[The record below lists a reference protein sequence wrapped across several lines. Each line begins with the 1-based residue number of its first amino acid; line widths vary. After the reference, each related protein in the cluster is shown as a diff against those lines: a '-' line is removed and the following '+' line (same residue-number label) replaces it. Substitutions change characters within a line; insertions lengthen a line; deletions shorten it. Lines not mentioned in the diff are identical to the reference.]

1 MKDGKL
7 ISQGRGETWREE
19 DEKESKRKEKMR
31 TPRRKGME

>member
-19 DEKESKRKEKMR
+19 DEEESERKEKIR
-31 TPRRKGME
+31 KKWRKGMG